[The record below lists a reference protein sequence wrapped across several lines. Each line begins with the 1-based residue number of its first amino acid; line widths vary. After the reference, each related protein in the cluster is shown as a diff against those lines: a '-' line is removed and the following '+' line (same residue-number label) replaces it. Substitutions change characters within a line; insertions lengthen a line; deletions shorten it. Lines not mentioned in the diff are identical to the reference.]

1 MAVMKRGKVMKK
13 NKCAKIGIAVSV
25 LFLAYL
31 IFFTNIILN
40 HSCIGISVRNIGGAL
55 GTDLLVRYFD
65 SEHAAKKFY
74 KSIDVDN
81 YYLTAIDADNSKNIK
96 NSYEW
101 FTSLEY
107 PLVAENT
114 KFVSIGSFESFVD
127 ENELMLYSKG
137 EGLDDGYIDKDETD
151 KSADLYDIGADYLD
165 ISENCTDEERNFYYS
180 HCMYACSLKHAFHN
194 YELSLESEDSFSE
207 RYWLFQLKD
216 LCDNYQLPDIPNT
229 ERDEINW
236 IEYNE
241 QYISYINTIKNV
253 VEKIESQEDF
263 SNQEEA
269 AIYAYW
275 ANVKIE
281 LHNKVNSDSI
291 KVVSIKSFDNIID
304 TEYYTISV
312 PQYWKAACVHEVI
325 EKDNYNYTLNFYDRE
340 SKESGYGGWLFSISL
355 LTEFEDY
362 TEYPDYEILGSV
374 EVYRIGTYNIVVTY
388 PTDVQCSEDMMQQYS
403 EMQECIP
410 GILETI
416 SFKDECVFSS
426 EPISK
431 NPNEDTEYGMYSN
444 APTLAKGYTIIPSS
458 FEIYG
463 RMSLDKVSYV
473 GTNGYI
479 QFDPYRITLS
489 IKPNEDNWFFI
500 QKIYMDT
507 LIFDED
513 GEIIKNY
520 HNEYDGHNIQE
531 NFDVIEILGFDNLYP
546 PNPKYSIKILENWD
560 DFPENAYSAAIL
572 LSFDVFA
579 KTEYGAWSP
588 DYDVT
593 VPAYEIRYIEPQVF
607 ISVIDINDGRL
618 FGYH

>member
-1 MAVMKRGKVMKK
+1 MKK

-101 FTSLEY
+101 FTSLKY

-340 SKESGYGGWLFSISL
+340 SKENGYGGWLFSISL

-426 EPISK
+426 EPVPIYIAEEK
-431 NPNEDTEYGMYSN
+431 TEIVGNFIGKWEDMGIGCYAPDGASFWDVEYRS
-444 APTLAKGYTIIPSS
+444 
-458 FEIYG
+458 
-463 RMSLDKVSYV
+463 D
-473 GTNGYI
+473 GTGTFY
-479 QFDPYRITLS
+479 
-489 IKPNEDNWFFI
+489 FI
-500 QKIYMDT
+500 FAQDDIVPV
-507 LIFDED
+507 
-513 GEIIKNY
+513 
-520 HNEYDGHNIQE
+520 
-531 NFDVIEILGFDNLYP
+531 NF
-546 PNPKYSIKILENWD
+546 KYSVYETYLRENVDGLAIELENGRKYNFMTRYTWSNELQKMLMTMHAVEESGALNGD
-560 DFPENAYSAAIL
+560 VYWIYSH
-572 LSFDVFA
+572 S
-579 KTEYGAWSP
+579 
-588 DYDVT
+588 
-593 VPAYEIRYIEPQVF
+593 
-607 ISVIDINDGRL
+607 
-618 FGYH
+618 